1 MVFFVDKLETS
12 HERKTGGTS
21 KKEESHDVAP
31 GRNRGKGQKNV
42 DFSSI
47 KWLRSLSGWETVEVL
62 LLVEVAPG
70 QACGEVSVMA
80 EVAPRPACR
89 GGLGDDGPDRSW
101 AEL

>member
-1 MVFFVDKLETS
+1 MALARSKELQSTFFFVV
-12 HERKTGGTS
+12 ERQCFQIGL
-21 KKEESHDVAP
+21 V
-31 GRNRGKGQKNV
+31 GRSWQ
-42 DFSSI
+42 
-47 KWLRSLSGWETVEVL
+47 WLRSLSGWETVEVL